1 MKILF
6 KAGVL
11 AFTFSM
17 LLFGCN
23 NAPDEESVVNE
34 QEDKKENTVS
44 LTSEQYKRAGIET
57 GNLLTRKLA
66 SSVDARGMIAVKPE
80 GQAFVSTLNEGII
93 ETIFVEYG
101 EIVNVGTPLC
111 RISHPSIIQAQQ
123 GYLEDLYEFRLAE
136 DNYERSKELRKENIT
151 SEKAFLKSESEFML
165 ARSSKQASYTQL
177 EMIGID
183 PQKVEKGEIS
193 DFVDLKSPI
202 SGKINKINAS
212 PGTYVGINEKLF
224 DIVALDKMILELK
237 VFESDI
243 PLIRK
248 GQEVIF
254 TLSNLN
260 DIPHRAEVVATS
272 SIMERGSRVLE
283 VQASLLEKLPDVY
296 PGMFAAASVKVNE
309 KEALSLPNS
318 AVLEEG
324 ENEHYLFILLD
335 ENENSSTFQRI
346 SVTTGIQ
353 TDNYTEILPGS
364 GLTEGTKIVV
374 SGVYYL
380 KSELLK
386 ELD

>member
-6 KAGVL
+6 KAGIL
-11 AFTFSM
+11 AFTVSM
-17 LLFGCN
+17 LLFGCKD
-23 NAPDEESVVNE
+23 APKEESVVNE

-57 GNLLTRKLA
+57 GNLVTRKLA

-80 GQAFVSTLNEGII
+80 GQAFVSTLTEGII

-111 RISHPSIIQAQQ
+111 RVSHPSIIQAQQ

-136 DNYERSKELRKENIT
+136 DNYERVKELRKENIT

-177 EMIGID
+177 KMIGID
-183 PQKVEKGEIS
+183 PDKVEQGEIS
-193 DFVDLKSPI
+193 NFIDLKSPI

-224 DIVALDKMILELK
+224 DVVSLDKMILELK

-248 GQEVIF
+248 GQKVVF

-272 SIMERGSRVLE
+272 SFMERGSRVLE
-283 VQASLLEKLPDVY
+283 VQAKLLEKLPDVY

-335 ENENSSTFQRI
+335 DNENTHTFQRI
-346 SVTTGIQ
+346 PVTTGIQ
-353 TDNYTEILPGS
+353 TNNYTEIIPGE
-364 GLTEGTKIVV
+364 GLTEGTDIVV

>member
-11 AFTFSM
+11 AITFSM
-17 LLFGCN
+17 LLLGCKD
-23 NAPDEESVVNE
+23 APKEESVVNE
-34 QEDKKENTVS
+34 QEEKKENTVS

-57 GNLLTRKLA
+57 GNLVTRKLA

-80 GQAFVSTLNEGII
+80 GQAFVSTLTEGII
-93 ETIFVEYG
+93 EAIFVEYG
-101 EIVNVGTPLC
+101 EIVSVGTPLC

-202 SGKINKINAS
+202 SGKINVINAS

-283 VQASLLEKLPDVY
+283 VQASLLEKLPNVY
-296 PGMFAAASVKVNE
+296 PGMFAAASVKVDE
-309 KEALSLPNS
+309 KEVLSLPNS

-324 ENEHYLFILLD
+324 ENKHYLFILLD

-346 SVTTGIQ
+346 PVTTGIQ
-353 TDNYTEILPGS
+353 TDNYTEIIPGE
-364 GLTEGTKIVV
+364 GLTEDTDIVV